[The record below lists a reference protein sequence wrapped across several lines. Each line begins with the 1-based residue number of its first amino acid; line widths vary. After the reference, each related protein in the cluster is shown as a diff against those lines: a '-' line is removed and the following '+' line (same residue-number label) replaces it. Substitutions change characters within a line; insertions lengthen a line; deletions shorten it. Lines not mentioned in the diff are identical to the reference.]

1 MPENT
6 AARDAAVAPETT
18 PAAPTATERP
28 VPPAAAVAPV
38 ADTEPTERTHHGH
51 TFTDEYEWL
60 RGKEEARV
68 LEHLHAENA
77 YTDAVTADQAPL
89 RAAIFGEIK
98 ARTVET
104 DRSVPSR
111 RDGWWYF
118 VRTKEGAEYP
128 VHCRVPAA
136 DTGDLEAD
144 WTPPVVTPDA
154 PLEGEQVILDGNA
167 EAEGHPF
174 FALGGL
180 HISPDSTRVAYAVD
194 HTGDERF
201 TLRVREIA
209 TGEDLPD
216 VVENIAHGVR
226 FDRSGA
232 RVLYTVWD
240 DSWRPYQVKAHVLG
254 TDPAQDQ
261 LLYEESDPGMWTGF
275 TGTADRTQLL
285 IGVGNSEVSETHVVD
300 LPESPDAPL
309 PAPRLLIP
317 RAWGMLAD
325 VEPVTG
331 ADGVRRL
338 LVVHDRT
345 VARQDAADAG
355 ADVPAPNGMLS
366 LVAEADVA
374 DRGAWHTVVPHR
386 EDVKVDGV
394 MVTLTHAALAVRR
407 ETTPR
412 VVVAPL
418 DSVLAG
424 EAADW
429 REPAFEEELY
439 ACHLASTAAESPF
452 LRLAYTSWISP
463 ARVLDVSAATGE
475 VHLRRETEVPGY
487 DPSLYVAERV
497 WAPASEPSSVTGEP
511 VRIPVTV
518 IRRKDVAADGT
529 APCVVYG
536 YGSYEMSMDPVLGV
550 ARLSLLDRGVVYA
563 VAHVRGGGEL
573 GRRWYEDGKKLAK
586 RHSFTDFVDAT
597 RHLVDLGWADPARVA
612 CTGGSAGGLL
622 MGAVLN
628 LAPELYRACL
638 AVVPFVDALTSI
650 LDPELPL
657 SALEWEEWGNPIED
671 PEVYA
676 AMRDYTPYENVR
688 AVDYPAIA
696 AVTSLH
702 DTRVLYVEPAK
713 WVARLRRTVTSDQA
727 TPLAEG
733 GAPVLLRTE
742 MDGGHGGAS
751 GRYQGWEDTAWE
763 YAFLLTA
770 LGATQRVD

>member
-1 MPENT
+1 MAQTPQPV
-6 AARDAAVAPETT
+6 APRSPDAA
-18 PAAPTATERP
+18 P
-28 VPPAAAVAPV
+28 VPPT
-38 ADTEPTERTHHGH
+38 ADVVPSSRTHHGD
-51 TFTDEYEWL
+51 TVQDDYEWL
-60 RGKEEARV
+60 RVKEEQRV
-68 LEHLHAENA
+68 LDHLQAENA
-77 YTDAVTADQAPL
+77 YTEAVTADQAGL
-89 RAAIFGEIK
+89 RSAIFGEIK
-98 ARTVET
+98 AHTVET

-118 VRTKEGAEYP
+118 VRTREGAQYP
-128 VHCRVPAA
+128 VHCRVPAQ
-136 DTGDLEAD
+136 DTGVLEAD
-144 WTPPVVTPDA
+144 WTPPVVTPQA
-154 PLEGEQVILDGNA
+154 PLPGEQVILDGNA

-174 FALGGL
+174 FSLGGM
-180 HISPDSTRVAYAVD
+180 HISPDARLAAYAVD
-194 HTGDERF
+194 HAGDERF
-201 TLRVREIA
+201 TLRVRDIER
-209 TGEDLPD
+209 GEDLPD

-226 FDRSGA
+226 FDRSGT
-232 RVLYTVWD
+232 RVFYTVWD

-254 TDPAQDQ
+254 TDPAEDV
-261 LLYEESDPGMWTGF
+261 LLHEEADPGMWTGF
-275 TGTADRTQLL
+275 EGVADRTQLL
-285 IGVGNSEVSETHVVD
+285 IGIGNAEVSETLVVD
-300 LPESPDAPL
+300 LPEDPDAPL
-309 PAPRLLIP
+309 PEPRTLVP
-317 RAWGMLAD
+317 RAWGMLAE

-338 LVVHDRT
+338 LIVHDRELT
-345 VARQDAADAG
+345 GDG
-355 ADVPAPNGMLS
+355 AERPAPNGVLS
-366 LVAEADVA
+366 VVAEADVA
-374 DRGAWHTVVPHR
+374 DRSAWRTVVPHR

-394 MVTLTHAALAVRR
+394 LATLTHAALAVRR

-412 VVVAPL
+412 VVVAEL
-418 DSVLAG
+418 DAVLAG
-424 EAADW
+424 DDVTW
-429 REPAFEEELY
+429 REPAFDEELY

-452 LRLAYTSWISP
+452 LRVAYTSWITP

-487 DPSLYVAERV
+487 DPSRYVAERV
-497 WAPASEPSSVTGEP
+497 WAPASERSAVTDGD

-518 IRRKDVAADGT
+518 IRRRDVEPDGT
-529 APCVVYG
+529 APCIVYG

-597 RHLVDLGWADPARVA
+597 RHLVELGWADPARVA

-628 LAPELYRACL
+628 AAPELYRACL
-638 AVVPFVDALTSI
+638 AVVPFVDALTTI

-671 PEVYA
+671 PDVYA
-676 AMRDYTPYENVR
+676 AMKAYTPYENVR

-696 AVTSLH
+696 AVTSLN

-713 WVARLRRTVTSDQA
+713 WVAQLRRTVTSDQA
-727 TPLAEG
+727 TPLTDG
-733 GAPVLLRTE
+733 GAPILLRTE

-770 LGATQRVD
+770 LGATARVD

>member
-1 MPENT
+1 MGRMPQ
-6 AARDAAVAPETT
+6 TT
-18 PAAPTATERP
+18 SHAP
-28 VPPAAAVAPV
+28 VPPSACAEPV
-38 ADTEPTERTHHGH
+38 TRRHHGH
-51 TFTDEYEWL
+51 TFQDDFEWL
-60 RGKEEARV
+60 RGKAEPRV
-68 LEHLHAENA
+68 LEHLAAENA
-77 YTDAVTADQAPL
+77 YTEAVTADQAPL
-89 RAAIFGEIK
+89 REAIVGEIK

-104 DRSVPSR
+104 DRSVPAR

-118 VRTKEGAEYP
+118 VRTREGAEYP
-128 VHCRVPAA
+128 IHCRVPAR

-144 WTPPVVTPDA
+144 WTPPVITPDA
-154 PLEGEQVILDGNA
+154 ALPGEQVILDGNA

-180 HISPDSTRVAYAVD
+180 HISPDATRVAYAVD

-216 VVENIAHGVR
+216 AVENVAHGVR
-226 FDRSGA
+226 FDRSGT
-232 RVLYTVWD
+232 RVFYTVWD

-254 TDPAQDQ
+254 TDPAEDV
-261 LLYEESDPGMWTGF
+261 LLHEEADPGMWTGF
-275 TGTADRTQLL
+275 EGVADRTQLL
-285 IGVGNSEVSETHVVD
+285 IGVGNSEVSETLVVD
-300 LPESPDAPL
+300 LPEDPAAPL
-309 PAPRLLIP
+309 PAPRVLIP
-317 RAWGMLAD
+317 RAWRMLAD
-325 VEPVTG
+325 VEPVTD

-338 LVVHDRT
+338 LVVHDRALDDDGAP
-345 VARQDAADAG
+345 VA
-355 ADVPAPNGMLS
+355 APNGMLS
-366 LVAEADVA
+366 VVAEADVA
-374 DRGAWHTVVPHR
+374 DRGAWRTVVPHR

-412 VVVAPL
+412 VVVAEL
-418 DSVLAG
+418 DAVLAG
-424 EAADW
+424 RAAHW
-429 REPAFEEELY
+429 REPAFDEELY
-439 ACHLASTAAESPF
+439 ACHLSATAAESPF
-452 LRLAYTSWISP
+452 LRLAYTSWITP

-487 DPSLYVAERV
+487 DPADYVAERV
-497 WAPASEPSSVTGEP
+497 WAPASEPSSVTGED

-518 IRRKDVAADGT
+518 IRRRDVAADGT

-550 ARLSLLDRGVVYA
+550 ARLSLLDRGVVFA

-612 CTGGSAGGLL
+612 CMGGSAGGLL

-638 AVVPFVDALTSI
+638 AVVPFVDALTTI

-671 PEVYA
+671 AAVYG
-676 AMRDYTPYENVR
+676 AMRAYTPYENVR

-696 AVTSLH
+696 AVTSLN
-702 DTRVLYVEPAK
+702 DTRVHYVEPAK
-713 WVARLRRTVTSDQA
+713 WVAQLRRTVTSDQT

-733 GAPVLLRTE
+733 GAPILLRTE

-770 LGATQRVD
+770 LGATERVD

>member
-1 MPENT
+1 MPQ
-6 AARDAAVAPETT
+6 TT
-18 PAAPTATERP
+18 THAP
-28 VPPAAAVAPV
+28 VPPSVSAEPV
-38 ADTEPTERTHHGH
+38 TRRHHGH
-51 TFTDEYEWL
+51 TFQDDFEWL
-60 RGKEEARV
+60 RGKAEPRV
-68 LEHLHAENA
+68 LEHLAAENA
-77 YTDAVTADQAPL
+77 YTEAVTADQAPL
-89 RAAIFGEIK
+89 REAIVGEIK

-104 DRSVPSR
+104 DRSVPAR

-118 VRTKEGAEYP
+118 VRTREGAEYP
-128 VHCRVPAA
+128 IHCRVPAR

-144 WTPPVVTPDA
+144 WTPPVITPDA
-154 PLEGEQVILDGNA
+154 ALPGEQVILDGNA

-180 HISPDSTRVAYAVD
+180 HISPDATRVAYAVD

-216 VVENIAHGVR
+216 AVENVAHGVR
-226 FDRSGA
+226 FDRSGT
-232 RVLYTVWD
+232 RVFYTVWD

-254 TDPAQDQ
+254 TDPAEDV
-261 LLYEESDPGMWTGF
+261 LLHEEADPGMWTGF
-275 TGTADRTQLL
+275 EGVADRTQLL
-285 IGVGNSEVSETHVVD
+285 IGVGNSEVSETLVVD
-300 LPESPDAPL
+300 LPEDPAAPL
-309 PAPRLLIP
+309 PAPRVLIP
-317 RAWGMLAD
+317 RAWRMLAD
-325 VEPVTG
+325 VEPVTD

-338 LVVHDRT
+338 LVVHDRALDDDGAP
-345 VARQDAADAG
+345 VA
-355 ADVPAPNGMLS
+355 APNGMLS
-366 LVAEADVA
+366 VVAEADVA
-374 DRGAWHTVVPHR
+374 DRGAWRTVVPHR

-412 VVVAPL
+412 VVVAEL
-418 DSVLAG
+418 DAVLAG
-424 EAADW
+424 QAAHW
-429 REPAFEEELY
+429 REPAFDEELY
-439 ACHLASTAAESPF
+439 ACHLSATAAESPF
-452 LRLAYTSWISP
+452 LRLAYTSWITP

-487 DPSLYVAERV
+487 DPADYVAERV
-497 WAPASEPSSVTGEP
+497 WAPASEPSSVTGED

-518 IRRKDVAADGT
+518 IRRRDVKPDGT

-550 ARLSLLDRGVVYA
+550 ARLSLLDRGVVFA

-612 CTGGSAGGLL
+612 CMGGSAGGLL

-638 AVVPFVDALTSI
+638 AVVPFVDALTTI

-671 PEVYA
+671 AAVYE
-676 AMRDYTPYENVR
+676 AMRAYTPYENVR

-696 AVTSLH
+696 AVTSLN
-702 DTRVLYVEPAK
+702 DTRVHYVEPAK
-713 WVARLRRTVTSDQA
+713 WVAQLRRTVTSDQA

-733 GAPVLLRTE
+733 GAPILLRTE

-770 LGATQRVD
+770 LGATRRVV